1 MQLKVKTAMK
11 IGKLQGRTKRWV
23 VKILILIHTPIA
35 RKWMQFNDCTFIE
48 GVPYLKADYSV
59 ICYDERWQAF
69 SVPMVLVGIIY
80 IIGLP
85 LGLLYL
91 LVRNRKRLD
100 HPEVLDSIGFLYT
113 PYRRAAYF
121 WEIEEIFRKMLLS
134 GGLILLGD
142 YPAFQLFVAIAA
154 AILFHQMHALWKP
167 HYNPLAYRLQHVALC
182 AIEVVYL
189 VGLLLLLKEPV
200 PEGVLFGAS
209 GGTVAMGIIML
220 GMATYITFTKF
231 IKLRKE
237 DAAFEKDYE
246 FQERLKSELRDHNL
260 ANNFRQE
267 EEAER
272 SGTKVNPVLEKD
284 SSESSK
290 VVKVSLPEVEKEKKT
305 TAHDKFAK
313 FLAEE
318 GDTEEK
324 AQKESDSKP
333 NEMYMI

>member
-1 MQLKVKTAMK
+1 MILGWMMCTTKVKGWCTTDFTDPNKM
-11 IGKLQGRTKRWV
+11 GKLEGLVATWNERPDGKWDIKVRFRAKAHHICRSGKSSLQSGDNALRDPHILVALTKERLGMGLHSSASDT
-23 VKILILIHTPIA
+23 KTFYIHTPSSA
-35 RKWMQFNDCTFIE
+35 ENPPENNKCPFYEKQTGKTDWE
-48 GVPYLKADYSV
+48 GLKY
-59 ICYDERWQAF
+59 
-69 SVPMVLVGIIY
+69 
-80 IIGLP
+80 
-85 LGLLYL
+85 
-91 LVRNRKRLD
+91 
-100 HPEVLDSIGFLYT
+100 
-113 PYRRAAYF
+113 
-121 WEIEEIFRKMLLS
+121 
-134 GGLILLGD
+134 
-142 YPAFQLFVAIAA
+142 LFVAVAA

-272 SGTKVNPVLEKD
+272 SSTKVNPVLEKD

>member
-1 MQLKVKTAMK
+1 M
-11 IGKLQGRTKRWV
+11 
-23 VKILILIHTPIA
+23 
-35 RKWMQFNDCTFIE
+35 
-48 GVPYLKADYSV
+48 
-59 ICYDERWQAF
+59 
-69 SVPMVLVGIIY
+69 
-80 IIGLP
+80 
-85 LGLLYL
+85 
-91 LVRNRKRLD
+91 
-100 HPEVLDSIGFLYT
+100 
-113 PYRRAAYF
+113 
-121 WEIEEIFRKMLLS
+121 
-134 GGLILLGD
+134 
-142 YPAFQLFVAIAA
+142 
-154 AILFHQMHALWKP
+154 
-167 HYNPLAYRLQHVALC
+167 QHVALC

-260 ANNFRQE
+260 ANNFRQK

-272 SGTKVNPVLEKD
+272 SSTKVNPVLEKD